1 MLYIGKNLFLK
12 ERFGVGNHFVV
23 IKNVRPKNK
32 FIYFL
37 RLTNELYIYLIS
49 LSLLVFGHITFS
61 PLIQE
66 NSGLQRQLDDLQ
78 EKRRKEADK
87 FDSEVGEE

>member
-1 MLYIGKNLFLK
+1 MNYTRNEWSF
-12 ERFGVGNHFVV
+12 
-23 IKNVRPKNK
+23 
-32 FIYFL
+32 YFA
-37 RLTNELYIYLIS
+37 
-49 LSLLVFGHITFS
+49 LSLLVFRYITFS

-87 FDSEVGEE
+87 FDSEVREE